1 MPFLHNIRTV
11 ARYEAIT
18 LRRSWFFRLF
28 SIGALFIFTIFNLA
42 LFSPIGDESWE
53 YLAVPAALPMFNLYM
68 LNIAQAIVVIFLAAD
83 FLKRDKK
90 VDTNEVLYTRSMS
103 NFEYVIGKSMG
114 ILKLFIGLDIII
126 LSIGLVMNII
136 SKSMAVDWM
145 SYIYYLLI
153 ICVPTI
159 IFSLGLA
166 FMLMSV
172 IRNQAITFLFLLG
185 IAALDMFWLWYRAG
199 SIFDYM
205 AFGLPIFKS
214 EIVGF
219 DNLNLILNQRLLYLF
234 SGLALILTTVL
245 LFKRLPQSRVHTSL
259 TVIFL
264 IIFFGGSLFCGINTY
279 SLYKTDKVT
288 KNKIIEINR
297 LFEERNFVT
306 LTDADIVLQHK
317 GNSIE
322 SKAKL
327 KFRNDNRESLSQY
340 IFSLNPG
347 FNVTG
352 VKAGGKNLNFKKSNH
367 VIEIEAPIPLAYGA
381 SDSLEISYNGKIN
394 ESFCYPDFTGNLKD
408 TPYRLDMLSVN
419 KRQAF
424 LTKKYVLLTP
434 ESNWYPVAGLNYY
447 PGNPANIKVDFTNY
461 RLQVL
466 PMNGLLAIAQG
477 EKKLEGEYSVFRT
490 TSPITGLTLA
500 IGKYE
505 TDTLKVDSTI
515 YLTYFLPGHDYY
527 KKELSLITDTL
538 SFLVSGIMRELETS
552 FSTKYPFKDLS
563 LIEVPVQFYSYPRM
577 STQTRAELQPSM
589 ILLPEKLVTI
599 NTAGFRKRFERQKK
613 QMARQNQVITDKEL
627 QVRIFNNFVRNTFI
641 SGENFR
647 FINGSVINEP
657 TRYRLG
663 PSFYFFKNNFYSAE
677 YPVIN
682 AVFESHLQKVVNPQ
696 APRFM
701 QENLTELDKANLI
714 LRKSSFREILAM
726 NPGSD
731 TIRALLTIKGDY
743 LFNLFRSKAGIEPFK
758 EWFTKYLD
766 DHKFQRVDIITFN
779 EEMKEKFGF
788 EFYPYL
794 GPWFNMKEQPGFLFS
809 DLQARETVVDNR
821 MRYLVTFT
829 VTNAELVAGIF
840 NVSFRT
846 GGPGGGRAGGQQMI
860 GSFQGGPGG
869 GNFSVAMQTRGLEI
883 SGLSRIYSIGP
894 KEAKKIKVILDD
906 QPRAI
911 VINTLFSKNI
921 PGEITIQIDEIIKS
935 KGKLTETEGEEI
947 LSELPDNSIPGEVI
961 VDNEDAGFSDGNM
974 IIVSPLKKLLGIQNK
989 YGDDYQQIN
998 MFWAPEYWQ
1007 PVVQSAYYGK
1017 YVRSAVYTRSGTGDR
1032 SVKWS
1037 APLKEPGYYNIYC
1050 YIGKAADRMLIRR
1063 AGGPGAGPGAGGQG
1077 GPAGADERRDDNLK
1091 DMHYKIFHDEG
1102 VDEITVDFESA
1113 DPEWYNLGQYYI
1125 SSDTAIVELTN
1136 QTSGRMVLG
1145 DAIRWVRV
1153 N

>member
-11 ARYEAIT
+11 SRYEAIT

-28 SIGALFIFTIFNLA
+28 SIGALFIFTMMNLA
-42 LFSPIGDESWE
+42 LFSPIGDESWQFIAIPA
-53 YLAVPAALPMFNLYM
+53 AVPMVNLYM

-103 NFEYVIGKSMG
+103 NFEYVIGKSLG
-114 ILKLFIGLDIII
+114 ILKLFIGLDLII

-136 SKSMAVDWM
+136 SKSMTVDLM
-145 SYIYYLLI
+145 SYVYYLLI

-159 IFSLGLA
+159 VFSLGLA

-172 IRNQAITFLFLLG
+172 IRNQAITFLLLLG
-185 IAALDMFWLWYRAG
+185 IAALNMFWLWYRAG

-214 EIVGF
+214 EMVGF
-219 DNLNLILNQRLLYLF
+219 DNLHLILNQRLLYLLT
-234 SGLALILTTVL
+234 GLALILATVL
-245 LFKRLPQSRVHTSL
+245 LFKRLPQSRLHTSF
-259 TVIFL
+259 TVIFM
-264 IIFFGGSLFCGINTY
+264 IIFLGGGIFCGINTY
-279 SLYKTDKVT
+279 KVFSTDKET
-288 KNKIIEINR
+288 KNRIIEINR
-297 LFEERNFVT
+297 QYEERNFVT
-306 LTDADIVLQHK
+306 LTDADIELRHT

-327 KFRNDNRESLSQY
+327 KFRNDNSKSLDQY
-340 IFSLNPG
+340 LFSLNPG
-347 FNVTG
+347 LDVTG
-352 VKAGGKNLNFKKSNH
+352 IISDGRVLNFKKSDH
-367 VIEIEAPIPLAYGA
+367 IIEIEPSIPLAPGA
-381 SDSLEISYNGKIN
+381 SDSLTINYNGSIN
-394 ESFCYPDFTGNLKD
+394 ESFCYPDHTDNLKE

-434 ESNWYPVAGLNYY
+434 EVHWYPTAGLNYY
-447 PGNPANIKVDFTNY
+447 PSNPANIKVDFTKY
-461 RLQVL
+461 RLHVV
-466 PMNGLLAIAQG
+466 PMKGLTAITQG
-477 EKKLEGEYSVFRT
+477 EMRSEGEYSVFT
-490 TSPITGLTLA
+490 TSSPITGMTLV
-500 IGKYE
+500 IGKYDS
-505 TDTLKVDSTI
+505 DTLKVDSTT
-515 YLTYFLPGHDYY
+515 YLTYYLPGHDYY
-527 KKELSLITDTL
+527 KKELSLISDTL
-538 SFLVSGIMRELETS
+538 SLLVSGIMRELETS

-563 LIEVPVQFYSYPRM
+563 LVEVPVQFYSYPSM

-589 ILLPEKLVTI
+589 VLLPEKLTTLY
-599 NTAGFRKRFERQKK
+599 TAGFRKRFERQKK
-613 QMARQNQVITDKEL
+613 QMARNNQVTTDKEL

-647 FINGSVINEP
+647 FINGAPINEP

-663 PSFYFFKNNFYSAE
+663 PSFYFFKNNFYSDE

-682 AVFESHLQKVVNPQ
+682 AVFETHLQKVVNPQ

-701 QENLTELDKANLI
+701 QETLTELDKANLI
-714 LRKSSFREILAM
+714 LRKGSFRDMLAM

-766 DHKFQRVDIITFN
+766 DHKFQRVDIAVFN
-779 EEMKEKFGF
+779 DEMKKKFGF

-794 GPWFNMKEQPGFLFS
+794 NPWFNMKEQPGFLFS
-809 DLQARETVVDNR
+809 DLQARETIIDNR

-829 VTNAELVAGIF
+829 VSNTEPVAGIF

-846 GGPGGGRAGGQQMI
+846 GGPGGGRGGGQQMM

-869 GNFSVAMQTRGLEI
+869 GGNFTVAMQTRGFDI

-894 KEAKKIKVILDD
+894 EESKRIKVILDG
-906 QPRAI
+906 QPRAV

-921 PGEITIQIDEIIKS
+921 PGEITIQIDEVIKS
-935 KGKLTETEGEEI
+935 RGKLTETEGEEI
-947 LSELPDNSIPGEVI
+947 LSELPDISLSGEVI
-961 VDNEDAGFSDGNM
+961 VDNEDPGFSDGNLV
-974 IIVSPLKKLLGIQNK
+974 IVSPLKKLLGIKNS
-989 YGDDYQQIN
+989 YGDDYQQMN

-1017 YVRSAVYTRSGTGDR
+1017 YVRSAVYTRSGSGDR

-1037 APLKEPGYYNIYC
+1037 AAIKEPGYYNIYC
-1050 YIGKAADRMLIRR
+1050 YIGKAAERMMVRR
-1063 AGGPGAGPGAGGQG
+1063 TVPGAGGPGGSPGAN
-1077 GPAGADERRDDNLK
+1077 ERGDDNLK
-1091 DMHYKIFHDEG
+1091 DMHYKIYNDEG
-1102 VDEITVDFESA
+1102 IDEITVDFESA